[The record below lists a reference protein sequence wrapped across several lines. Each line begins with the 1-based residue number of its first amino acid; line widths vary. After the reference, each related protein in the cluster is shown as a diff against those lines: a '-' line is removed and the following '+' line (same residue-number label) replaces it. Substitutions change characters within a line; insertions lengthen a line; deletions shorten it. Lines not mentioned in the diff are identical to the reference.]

1 MIAGTGRP
9 PKRSTRRRRRSN
21 ARWAGSRFFTNRAIE
36 HIDRIRNRPTITSRK
51 RLTAF
56 GNPQS
61 DHWIRNRTADAV
73 DFALVNDHAA
83 ATSLARR
90 LGWDGGGTFPDF
102 GTWTTTRDGATYH
115 HQLIAGTHG
124 TGPHLHY
131 GVRRV

>member
-9 PKRSTRRRRRSN
+9 PKRNTRRRRRSN
-21 ARWAGSRFFTNRAIE
+21 ATWAGSRFFTNRAIE

-56 GNPQS
+56 GNPKS

-83 ATSLARR
+83 GTSLARR
-90 LGWDGGGTFPDF
+90 LGWDGGGTFPTSAL
-102 GTWTTTRDGATYH
+102 GP
-115 HQLIAGTHG
+115 QHG
-124 TGPHLHY
+124 TA
-131 GVRRV
+131 RRIATS